1 MIPDICLSS
10 TFFRTLELGKSTS
23 TQPLKGG
30 ELSDR
35 SDRTEKNP
43 MIQWMVWMVSGF
55 GGWGFG
61 GLGGFGGFGGL
72 FGRCFF
78 LFHMSRHVSFCFPF
92 CALKVTRSGNGGKR
106 IAPSHSNATWHHS
119 IRMHLLRKK
128 NEPSPK
134 CEASS

>member
-43 MIQWMVWMVSGF
+43 MIQWMVWGF
-55 GGWGFG
+55 GGLGVWGVWGFG
-61 GLGGFGGFGGL
+61 GLGVCLEDVF
-72 FGRCFF
+72 
-78 LFHMSRHVSFCFPF
+78 SF
-92 CALKVTRSGNGGKR
+92 
-106 IAPSHSNATWHHS
+106 S
-119 IRMHLLRKK
+119 I
-128 NEPSPK
+128 
-134 CEASS
+134 